1 LPPYSFIFISPN
13 YPYFCTALP
22 KKIIVALTELIQL
35 YSGHASCEK
44 LLQLLTEKS
53 QCKIHCTGLTGSS
66 KSLLAASVIPRLS
79 GIHLIIMPEKE
90 DAAYFYNDLVNLL
103 GGESV
108 LFFPS
113 SYKRSVHYNQI
124 DNGSVIL
131 RTNVINRLGTGNEDG
146 NSSFLIIVTYP
157 EGLSEK
163 VITHKKLRKN
173 TLQLIRSEKL
183 SISFIREVLEEYR
196 FTEVDFVYEPGQFAV
211 RGSLVDVFS
220 YSSPDPYR
228 VDFFGD
234 EVESIRTFDVDN
246 QRSKGL
252 HEKISILPNVQELT
266 TEDVCEPLLDYLE
279 PTATIWNG
287 DIRFAA
293 DKLNEIYQEICR
305 RNDVKEE
312 AVPLTENQVT
322 TGHYLIGKLPEFSI
336 IEFGSH
342 SIFPN
347 SMLVEFNTVPQPSFS
362 KNFNLLAED
371 LLVLSRNNY
380 RNYVLSD
387 SEKQIERLSAVF
399 HDINKLIRFTPV
411 LKTLHEGFIDRDL
424 LLCCYTD
431 HQIFE
436 RYHKYTLQNYF
447 TNRGSLSLK
456 ELKGLQ
462 PGDYV
467 VHIDHGIGK
476 FGGLEKID
484 INGKMQESIRL
495 VYQDNDVLYVSIH
508 SLHRIS
514 KYKGKDNDPPRMYKL
529 GTGAWQKLKQNT
541 SKKIKDI
548 ARELIDLYARRKMQ
562 KGFAFAPDT
571 YMQNELEA
579 SFIYEDTP
587 DQVKATKAIK
597 EDMESENPMDRLIC
611 GDVGFGKTEVAVR
624 AAFKAVADNKQ
635 VAVLVPTTIL
645 ALQHYHTFRD
655 RLKEYPCN
663 LEYINR
669 FKKGTQQTDIV
680 KRLVEGKIDIII
692 GTHRLLGADIRFK
705 DLGLL
710 IVDEEQKFGVAAKEK
725 LKNIKVNVDTLT
737 LTATPIPRTLQFSL
751 MGARDLSVINTPPP
765 NRHPIITELH
775 TFNDD
780 IIREGIEYEVSRGG
794 QVFFI
799 NNRVQNI
806 EEIEQVIRKLCPAIK
821 TSVAHGQM
829 EGPKLEQ
836 IMTDFVRGDYDVLIA
851 TAIIES
857 GLDIP
862 NANTIFI
869 NNAHHF
875 GLSDLHQLRGRV
887 GRSNKK
893 AFCYLL
899 SPPPTVL
906 TSEARRRL
914 KAIEE
919 LSELGSGFN
928 IALHDL
934 DIRGAGNMLGG
945 EQSGFIADIGFETYT
960 RILNEA
966 IAELKENEYKELFA
980 VKESTDDKTEK
991 IYVEDCQIDTDLELL
1006 FPDDYIT
1013 NVTERMSLY
1022 RELDQIQQEEDLIDF
1037 EKGLTDRFGIL
1048 PRASKELLEV
1058 VRLRW
1063 LGNRLGFEKLLLK
1076 NNKMIG
1082 YFISNARSDFYK
1094 SKTFSRILGFVQKQP
1109 ARFRMKEANEK
1120 LTLTCEPIKTV
1131 QAACELLQSLSLNN
1145 E

>member
-1 LPPYSFIFISPN
+1 M
-13 YPYFCTALP
+13 ALS
-22 KKIIVALTELIQL
+22 ELIDL
-35 YSGHASCEK
+35 YRRHPSCDK
-44 LLQLLTEKS
+44 LLQLLTGENIPKT
-53 QCKIHCTGLTGSS
+53 HCAGLSGSS
-66 KSLLAASVIPRLS
+66 KSLLAASVIPRIS

-90 DAAYFYNDLVNLL
+90 DAAYVYNDLVNLL
-103 GGESV
+103 GSDPV

-113 SYKRSVHYNQI
+113 SFKRSVHYNQV
-124 DNGSVIL
+124 DNGNVIL
-131 RTNVINRLGTGNEDG
+131 RTNVINKLGSENPYGNG
-146 NSSFLIIVTYP
+146 NFLIIVTHP
-157 EGLSEK
+157 EGLAEK
-163 VITHKKLRKN
+163 VITHKKLKQN
-173 TLQLIRSEKL
+173 TLLLNKGEKL
-183 SISFIREVLEEYR
+183 SIGFMQEIMEEYH
-196 FTEVDFVYEPGQFAV
+196 FTQVDFVYEPGQYAI

-220 YSSPDPYR
+220 FANPDPYR
-228 VDFFGD
+228 IDFFGD
-234 EVESIRTFDVDN
+234 EVESIRTFDVDT
-246 QRSKGL
+246 QLSIDL
-252 HEKISILPNVQELT
+252 HDRISILPNVQELKR
-266 TEDVCEPLLDYLE
+266 EDVSEPLTDYLD
-279 PTATIWNG
+279 ASCVVWIS
-287 DIRFAA
+287 DIRFTA
-293 DKLNEIYQEICR
+293 DKLNEIYEEISR
-305 RNDVKEE
+305 RAVREE
-312 AVPLTENQVT
+312 DFLPLTESQLT
-322 TGHYLIGKLPEFSI
+322 TGHYLIGKLPEFRVV
-336 IEFGSH
+336 EFGARSF
-342 SIFPN
+342 FPG
-347 SMLVEFNTVPQPSFS
+347 SLPVVFNTLPQPAFN
-362 KNFNLLAED
+362 KNFDLLAED
-371 LLVLSRNNY
+371 LLVLSKNEYKNY
-380 RNYVLSD
+380 ILSD
-387 SEKQIERLSAVF
+387 SEKQIERLTAIF
-399 HDINKLIRFTPV
+399 HDINRNIRFQPL

-424 LLCCYTD
+424 QLCCYTD

-447 TNRGSLSLK
+447 SNRGTFSLK
-456 ELKGLQ
+456 DLKGLQ

-484 INGKMQESIRL
+484 INGKVQESIRL
-495 VYQDNDVLYVSIH
+495 VYKDNDVLYVSIH

-514 KYKGKDNDPPRMYKL
+514 KYKGKDNEPPRIYKL

-562 KGFAFAPDT
+562 QGFAFAPDT

-587 DQVKATKAIK
+587 DQVKATRAIK
-597 EDMESENPMDRLIC
+597 EDMESENPMDRLVC

-624 AAFKAVADNKQ
+624 AAFKAVADSKQ
-635 VAVLVPTTIL
+635 VAILVPTTIL
-645 ALQHYHTFRD
+645 ALQHYNTFRD
-655 RLKEYPCN
+655 RLKDFPCN

-669 FKKGTQQTDIV
+669 FKKGSQQTDIV
-680 KRLVEGKIDIII
+680 KRLGEGKIDIII
-692 GTHRLLGADIRFK
+692 GTHRLLGADLKFK

-710 IVDEEQKFGVAAKEK
+710 IIDEEQKFGVSAKEK
-725 LKNIKVNVDTLT
+725 LKNLKLNVDTLT

-780 IIREGIEYEVSRGG
+780 VLREGIMYEVSRGG

-799 NNRVQNI
+799 NNLVQNI
-806 EEIEQVIRKLCPAIK
+806 HEVETLIRKLCPGIK
-821 TSVAHGQM
+821 TCVAHGQM
-829 EGPKLEQ
+829 EGHHLEQ
-836 IMTDFVRGDYDVLIA
+836 TMTDFVRGDYDVLVA

-914 KAIEE
+914 KALEE

-928 IALHDL
+928 IALYDL

-945 EQSGFIADIGFETYT
+945 EQSGFIADIGFETYN

-966 IAELKENEYKELFA
+966 ISELKENEYRDLFA
-980 VKESTDDKTEK
+980 PKEPAEQDGN
-991 IYVEDCQIDTDLELL
+991 IVFVEDCQMDTDLELL
-1006 FPDDYIT
+1006 FPDDYIS
-1013 NVTERMSLY
+1013 NVSERMSLY
-1022 RELDQIQQEEDLIDF
+1022 RELDQLQEEEDLVKF
-1037 EKGLTDRFGIL
+1037 ETGLIDRFGYL
-1048 PRASKELLEV
+1048 PGPSRELLEV

-1063 LGNRLGFEKLLLK
+1063 LANRLGFEKIVLK
-1076 NNKMIG
+1076 NSKMIG
-1082 YFISNARSDFYK
+1082 YFISNPESGFYK
-1094 SKTFSRILGFVQKQP
+1094 SKIFSNILGFVQKQP
-1109 ARFRMKEANEK
+1109 ARFRMKEGNNK
-1120 LTLTCEPIKTV
+1120 LTLTCEPIVSV
-1131 QAACELLQSLSLNN
+1131 QSAFELLKSLCVV
-1145 E
+1145 EG

>member
-1 LPPYSFIFISPN
+1 
-13 YPYFCTALP
+13 
-22 KKIIVALTELIQL
+22 VALSELIDIYHQ
-35 YSGHASCEK
+35 HPSCDK
-44 LLQLLTEKS
+44 LLQLISGDASKT
-53 QCKIHCTGLTGSS
+53 HCPGLAGSS
-66 KSLLAASVIPRLS
+66 RSLVAASVIPHLS
-79 GIHLIIMPEKE
+79 GIHLIILPEKE
-90 DAAYFYNDLVNLL
+90 GAAYVYNDLVNLL
-103 GGESV
+103 GSDSV

-113 SYKRSVHYNQI
+113 SYKRSIQYNQI
-124 DNGSVIL
+124 DNGNVIL
-131 RTNVINRLGTGNEDG
+131 RTNVVNKLGSGIAYTNGN
-146 NSSFLIIVTYP
+146 FLIIVTYP
-157 EGLSEK
+157 DGLAEK
-163 VITHKKLRKN
+163 VITQVKLKKN
-173 TLQLIRSEKL
+173 TLQLNTGEKL
-183 SISFIREVLEEYR
+183 SIAFIREMLEEYR
-196 FTEVDFVYEPGQFAV
+196 FAEADFVYEPGQYAV

-220 YSSPDPYR
+220 FANPDPYR
-228 VDFFGD
+228 IDFFGD
-234 EVESIRTFDVDN
+234 EVESIRTFDVDT
-246 QRSKGL
+246 QLSKDL
-252 HEKISILPNVQELT
+252 HEKISILPNVQELKR
-266 TEDVCEPLLDYLE
+266 EDISEPLTDYLD
-279 PTATIWNG
+279 ASSVVWID
-287 DIRFAA
+287 DIRFTA
-293 DKLNEIYQEICR
+293 DKLNEIYDEIAR
-305 RNDVKEE
+305 RAERNEE
-312 AVPLTENQVT
+312 FLPITENQLT
-322 TGHYLIGKLPEFSI
+322 TGHYIISKLPEFRI
-336 IEFGSH
+336 VEFGSR
-342 SIFPN
+342 SFYPG
-347 SMLVEFNTVPQPSFS
+347 STSVAFNTIPQPAFN
-362 KNFNLLAED
+362 KNFNLLADD
-371 LLVLSRNNY
+371 LLVLTKNDY
-380 RNYVLSD
+380 RNYILSD
-387 SEKQIERLSAVF
+387 SEKQIERLTTIF
-399 HDINKLIRFTPV
+399 HDINRNIRFIPL

-424 LLCCYTD
+424 KLCCYTD

-447 TNRGSLSLK
+447 SNRGTLSLK

-484 INGKMQESIRL
+484 INGKVQESIRL

-514 KYKGKDNDPPRMYKL
+514 KYKGKDNEPPRMYKL
-529 GTGAWQKLKQNT
+529 GSAAWQKLKQNT

-587 DQVKATKAIK
+587 DQVKSTIAIK
-597 EDMESENPMDRLIC
+597 EDMESENPMDRLVC
-611 GDVGFGKTEVAVR
+611 GDVGFGKTEIAVR
-624 AAFKAVADNKQ
+624 AAFKAVADSKQ
-635 VAVLVPTTIL
+635 VAMLVPTTIL
-645 ALQHYHTFRD
+645 ALQHYNTFRD
-655 RLKEYPCN
+655 RLKDFPCN

-669 FKKGTQQTDIV
+669 FKKGSQQTDII
-680 KRLVEGKIDIII
+680 KRLAEGKIDIII
-692 GTHRLLGADIRFK
+692 GTHRLLGSDIKFK

-710 IVDEEQKFGVAAKEK
+710 IIDEEQKFGVSAKEK
-725 LKNIKVNVDTLT
+725 LKNLKLNVDTLT

-780 IIREGIEYEVSRGG
+780 VIREGIEYEISRGG

-806 EEIEQVIRKLCPAIK
+806 HEVETVIRGLCPGIK
-821 TSVAHGQM
+821 TCVAHGQM
-829 EGPKLEQ
+829 EGPQLEQ
-836 IMTDFVRGDYDVLIA
+836 TMTDFVRGDYDVLVA

-899 SPPPTVL
+899 SPPPTLL
-906 TSEARRRL
+906 TPDARRRL
-914 KAIEE
+914 KAVEE

-945 EQSGFIADIGFETYT
+945 EQSGFIADIGYETYT

-966 IAELKENEYKELFA
+966 INELKENEYKELFA
-980 VKESTDDKTEK
+980 RKEPDQPDDQK
-991 IYVEDCQIDTDLELL
+991 IYIEDCQIDTDLELL
-1006 FPDDYIT
+1006 FPDEYISSG
-1013 NVTERMSLY
+1013 TERMSLY
-1022 RELDQIQQEEDLIDF
+1022 RELDQIQQEEDLVKF
-1037 EKGLTDRFGIL
+1037 ESGLVDRFGTL
-1048 PRASKELLEV
+1048 PGPSKELLEV

-1063 LGNRLGFEKLLLK
+1063 LANKLGFEKVVLK
-1076 NNKMIG
+1076 NGKMIG
-1082 YFISNARSDFYK
+1082 YFISNQESGYYK
-1094 SKTFSRILGFVQKQP
+1094 SRVFSNILGFVQKQP
-1109 ARFRMKEANEK
+1109 TRFRMKEGNNK
-1120 LTLTCEPIKTV
+1120 LTLTCEPIKSV
-1131 QAACELLQSLSLNN
+1131 QSACELLQSLCI
-1145 E
+1145 